1 MGILGYIITFFIGS
15 LSGMLCMAILAAG
28 NNRDE
33 IL

>member
-1 MGILGYIITFFIGS
+1 MTIVSYIVTFFAGA
-15 LSGMLCMAILAAG
+15 LVGMLCMAIVAAG